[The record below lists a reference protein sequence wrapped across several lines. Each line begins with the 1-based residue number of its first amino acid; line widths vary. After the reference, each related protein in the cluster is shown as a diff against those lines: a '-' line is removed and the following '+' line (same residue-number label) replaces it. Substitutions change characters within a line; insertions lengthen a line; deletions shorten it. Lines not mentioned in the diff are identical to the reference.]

1 MVVFSERRCVS
12 VEQPVAVDQLNRAEV
27 ECQSANALNDL
38 EAGIS
43 CQQFKTYL

>member
-27 ECQSANALNDL
+27 ANALNDL